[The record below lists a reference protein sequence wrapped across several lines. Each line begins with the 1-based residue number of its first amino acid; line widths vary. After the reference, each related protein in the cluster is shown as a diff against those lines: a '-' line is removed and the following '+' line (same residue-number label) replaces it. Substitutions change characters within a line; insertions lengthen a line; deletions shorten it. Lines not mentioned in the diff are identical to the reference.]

1 MALENR
7 FYGKFMQLEIGL
19 FVTSIPS
26 VKTLQGET
34 GKDIL

>member
-7 FYGKFMQLEIGL
+7 FYGKLMQLEIGL
-19 FVTSIPS
+19 FFTSVPS
-26 VKTLQGET
+26 VKTVQGET

>member
-19 FVTSIPS
+19 LFTSVPS
-26 VKTLQGET
+26 VKTV
-34 GKDIL
+34 